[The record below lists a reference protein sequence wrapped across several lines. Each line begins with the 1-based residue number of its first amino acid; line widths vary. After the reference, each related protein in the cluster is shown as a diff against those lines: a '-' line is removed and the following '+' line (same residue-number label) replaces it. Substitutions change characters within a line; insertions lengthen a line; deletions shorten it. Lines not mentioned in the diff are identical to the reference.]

1 MNYAIAPL
9 SNYIGIQPEISKLR
23 RFQRDHHGL
32 LLYTHFVFL
41 PSCPNPYVVRC
52 VSNRQCRSV
61 YRYGRA
67 LL

>member
-52 VSNRQCRSV
+52 VSNR
-61 YRYGRA
+61 
-67 LL
+67 